1 MRIMP
6 EIWAGH
12 SLNNMDKYKY
22 ILWDW
27 NGTLLDDIGASLLS
41 VNDMLKKRGMPE
53 IDEKRYRECIGVP
66 IIRFY
71 ERVFDLS
78 KEIYNDLLK
87 EYNKGYLYYLE
98 RSTLSDGAEEVLESF
113 AKSGKK
119 QVIVSSSNNAIL
131 KPNVEKYRIS
141 GYFDEILGSDDFM
154 ADSKIERAVK
164 YLKSSGASSGETLVI
179 GDLEHDFELAKA
191 IGADCILLTSGH
203 EKPERLNASG
213 AKIIDSLRE
222 ML

>member
-1 MRIMP
+1 M
-6 EIWAGH
+6 
-12 SLNNMDKYKY
+12 NKYKY

-27 NGTLLDDIGASLLS
+27 NGTLLDDIGASLRS
-41 VNDMLKKRGMPE
+41 VNDMLRKRGMPE

-87 EYNKGYLYYLE
+87 EYNDGYLYYLE
-98 RSTLSDGAEEVLESF
+98 SCSLSDGAAEALERF

-119 QVIVSSSNNAIL
+119 QVIISSSNNAIL
-131 KPNVEKYRIS
+131 KPNVEKYGIS
-141 GYFDEILGSDDFM
+141 GYFEDVLGSDDFM

-164 YLKSSGASSGETLVI
+164 YLKNSGASSGETLVI
-179 GDLEHDFELAKA
+179 GDLVHDFELAKA

-203 EKPERLNASG
+203 EKPERLNACG
-213 AKIIDSLRE
+213 ARIIDSLRKI
-222 ML
+222 L